1 MTVAKA
7 INKATAIFAKQGPE
21 LGDIRTVKLMSGC
34 HSGKDW
40 SQLTIC
46 VEYAINGDY
55 TASDNHPFMVEVW
68 DKDGKITAERI
79 IE

>member
-1 MTVAKA
+1 MTVSKA
-7 INKATAIFAKQGPE
+7 INKATAIFDKQGPAQ
-21 LGDIRTVKLMSGC
+21 GDIRTVKLMAGS

-55 TASDNHPFMVEVW
+55 TASDRHPFIVEVW